1 MLNDTLFGVKVIFPV
16 DRQNIKEILKAKRE
30 ETLKLSSS
38 KGISVHRAAAET
50 QDQLDIFIAK
60 LPFDLQSEFQHLIK
74 SEQKIYLQES
84 KEILSK
90 VDGIIINS
98 NENIIEQEL
107 DSANKYTL
115 IYVLIVSVIF
125 FAGIA
130 YLVS

>member
-16 DRQNIKEILKAKRE
+16 DRKNIREILKAKRE
-30 ETLKLSSS
+30 ETLKLSNS

-60 LPFDLQSEFQHLIK
+60 LPLGLQSEFQHLIK

-98 NENIIEQEL
+98 NENIIEQEV

-115 IYVLIVSVIF
+115 IYAFIVAVIF